1 MKIETKCLHKDYKK
15 IILAII
21 TVFVLVLSGCSNAVS
36 EAEMPEIPFKV
47 YTSYCRYDLDDF
59 DENAEQGI
67 CAITFFD
74 KNGNYYF
81 SDYSEIC
88 FLSNEE
94 LIEALKSGD
103 ERITKSSITC
113 DPDEL
118 WENYNKLVAVSEK
131 CELVY
136 PMELPTVEADRTTW
150 YGLYYGED
158 GKLANIPFHA
168 NDRMTEIETNNDRA
182 NEVYGWYK
190 GAAKK

>member
-1 MKIETKCLHKDYKK
+1 MIK
-15 IILAII
+15 AVII
-21 TVFVLVLSGCSNAVS
+21 TF
-36 EAEMPEIPFKV
+36 P
-47 YTSYCRYDLDDF
+47 
-59 DENAEQGI
+59 
-67 CAITFFD
+67 ITARSAFFH
-74 KNGNYYF
+74 
-81 SDYSEIC
+81 
-88 FLSNEE
+88 NEE

-118 WENYNKLVAVSEK
+118 RENYNKLVAVSEK

-136 PMELPTVEADRTTW
+136 PMELPTVETNRTTW

-182 NEVYGWYK
+182 NEVYEWYK